1 MLGTQ
6 GPAETLGRSSSEEG
20 QGGGRPGTLRART
33 GGGGLRPSETPLRE
47 RWPLLSTTVKT
58 TEPPDFSRKFPAT
71 FRQLSPILGSLWC
84 RLSAASPGERG
95 KLSAGG
101 RCGVTGESEG
111 WSDAREGP
119 ARGGE
124 GLATPSHI
132 LRLPPPP
139 PPPPHPRSWERRVQ
153 SGQGLGLN
161 PEPVFR
167 IPSPLCMDTTDI
179 LNTKM

>member
-1 MLGTQ
+1 MG
-6 GPAETLGRSSSEEG
+6 E
-20 QGGGRPGTLRART
+20 
-33 GGGGLRPSETPLRE
+33 LRPSETPLRE

-58 TEPPDFSRKFPAT
+58 LEPPDFSRKFPAI

-84 RLSAASPGERG
+84 SPGERG

-101 RCGVTGESEG
+101 RRGVTGESEG

-119 ARGGE
+119 ACGAE

-139 PPPPHPRSWERRVQ
+139 PPPPHPRSWERCLQ
-153 SGQGLGLN
+153 SGQGLGLH

-167 IPSPLCMDTTDI
+167 IPSPPCMDATDI